1 MVKVKIYTVY
11 SKHIII
17 WSHNGADTAAAAA
30 AAAVLCAVFILLM
43 KPKAVAL
50 NLFRADGL

>member
-17 WSHNGADTAAAAA
+17 WSHNGADTAAAA